1 MLIRN
6 NVKMPVNT
14 TNRITARTSPG
25 IHGKITFRGGFTLI
39 ELLVVISIIALLMA
53 IMLPALNRAREAA
66 KRIVCMNNVRTLTT
80 ANTIYASEN
89 KGYYM
94 PFVFPK
100 AALGDSDYN
109 TSSFPRWFQMPYFR
123 KLVDPAKNVEKS
135 IDDLTLSKQFQCPS
149 SPPSK
154 EKLENAA
161 GRVDIN
167 YGYNWT
173 GLNPDTRS
181 SRFNPNFRGGFIGFK
196 QSDVKNPQRCFAFG
210 DSTDFGLVMQNAD
223 YKRMWDIFG
232 DVQGSNTNPSGPGWN
247 SPAYRHQEGINMGYW
262 DGHCEY
268 LKKEEAFKYQE
279 NGRWPDYQANDIM
292 WVPARLQ

>member
-1 MLIRN
+1 MLNRS
-6 NVKMPVNT
+6 NVKMSFKAANPKQN
-14 TNRITARTSPG
+14 RTSL
-25 IHGKITFRGGFTLI
+25 ITSRKSRFRGGFTLI

-80 ANTIYASEN
+80 ANTIYANEN

-94 PFVFPK
+94 PFVFPGSV
-100 AALGDSDYN
+100 LED
-109 TSSFPRWFQMPYFR
+109 TSSYQARWFQMPYFR
-123 KLVDPAKNVEKS
+123 KLVDPGKTVDDS
-135 IDDLTLSKQFQCPS
+135 IANDLTVSKQFQCPS
-149 SPPSK
+149 SPPHK
-154 EKLENAA
+154 EILDTGAE
-161 GRVDIN
+161 RVDIN

-173 GLNPDTRS
+173 GLNPDPRS
-181 SRFNPNFRGGFIGFK
+181 SGFNPDFRGGYIGFK
-196 QSDVKNPQRCFAFG
+196 QSDVKYPQRCFAFG

-268 LKKEEAFKYQE
+268 LKKEEAFRYAE

-292 WVPARLQ
+292 WVPARFR